1 MIEADGKDRMGK
13 RNGNLAGAKVNSNN
27 VVRSTA
33 SANNGAVKES
43 DDGQDPGMADYLRKK
58 QELKMQQLAEE
69 EEAKRKL
76 QEENRKKA
84 ELDELPRDPE
94 QEKRTFINELF
105 GHDFPID
112 SRLLAEE
119 FASGNKVE

>member
-1 MIEADGKDRMGK
+1 
-13 RNGNLAGAKVNSNN
+13 
-27 VVRSTA
+27 
-33 SANNGAVKES
+33 
-43 DDGQDPGMADYLRKK
+43 
-58 QELKMQQLAEE
+58 MQQLAEE

-119 FASGNKVE
+119 FASGHKVE